1 MMFLW
6 GCAKHQSLPILPAE
20 TRPQIPVSEFIA
32 GYSVKKRP
40 IPCIIMGNG
49 KQSILVIASIHGD
62 EIAGT
67 PLTYRMQTYFSEN
80 PGLLKDR
87 KLILLP
93 AANPDGMA
101 SFVRFNDRKVDLNRN
116 FPSANRKE
124 RRQSGEYPCSEPET
138 KVIMRLIHTYRPVRI
153 ITLHEPMNCIDY
165 DGPGDAL
172 AGFIA
177 DHCHLPV
184 RKIGA
189 MPGSLGSY
197 AGEELG
203 IPVITVELPK
213 NAAMLDTDALWG
225 LYGNALLS
233 SVLYPAYP
241 GHSFAENER
250 KQYPKPGR
258 QGK

>member
-1 MMFLW
+1 MIFLW
-6 GCAKHQSLPILPAE
+6 GCAKQSLPLIPPE
-20 TRPQIPVSEFIA
+20 SRPQVPVSEFIA

-40 IPCIIMGNG
+40 VPCIIMGNG
-49 KQSILVIASIHGD
+49 KESILLIASIHGD

-67 PLTYRMQTYFSEN
+67 PLTYRLRQHFFAN
-80 PGLLKDR
+80 PHLLAGR
-87 KLILLP
+87 RIILLP

-101 SFVRFNDRKVDLNRN
+101 SFARFNDRKVDLNRN
-116 FPSANRKE
+116 FPSGNRKE

-138 KVIMRLIHTYRPVRI
+138 KIIMRLIHTYRPVRI

-203 IPVITVELPK
+203 IPVITMELPK
-213 NAAMLDTDALWG
+213 QAAVLDADALWG
-225 LYGNALLS
+225 LYGNALLA
-233 SVLYPAYP
+233 SVLYPEYP
-241 GHSFAENER
+241 GYSLAETGR
-250 KQYPKPGR
+250 KEYPRPVM